1 MSGAWNFYIDRGGT
15 FTDIVAEGPD
25 GTLATLKLLSQ
36 SPAYDDAAPE
46 GIRRVLGLASNAPIP
61 PERLG
66 EVRMGTTVAT
76 NALLERKGEP
86 TVLVTTQG
94 FADQLRIGN
103 QARPKL
109 FALNI
114 ELPDMVYARV
124 VEAHERVAF
133 DGEVLRPLDDTAL
146 REALAKMR
154 GEGFR
159 SCAIHFMHGYRFP
172 AHERRAGEIARA
184 LGFTQVSMGHATAP
198 LPKFVPRGDTT
209 VADAYLSPVLDRY
222 TARIASTL
230 GEASRLYFMTSNGG
244 LSSPAFFRGKDAIL
258 SGPAGG
264 VVGMAETAKEA
275 GIARVI
281 GFDMGGTSTD
291 VARFEGE
298 YERVYEAEVAG
309 VRLKTPMMAIHT
321 VAAGGGSILHFDG
334 ARFSVGPDSAG
345 ADPGPTAYRRGGPLT
360 VTDANVM
367 TGKLRPDLF
376 PAIFGD
382 TADRPLDDAEVRTAF
397 ARLAREIADGR
408 AAEAVAD
415 GFIRIAVENMA
426 NAIRK
431 ISIAKGYDPRLYAL
445 NCFGGAGGQ
454 HACLVADALGVT
466 KVLIHPLS
474 GLLSAYGMKL
484 AALRS
489 VRQQA
494 VGARLDA
501 MPMEKLETLAGD
513 LGRQAAQD
521 IAAQGGANVAVE
533 SKVHLRYEGSDTT
546 IPVALDAGMA
556 QEFTRKHAKQ
566 FGFGFEGRP
575 LIVESLEV
583 EASSRASNHPPP
595 FTGEGDREAVEGAP
609 SASLRSA
616 PPPLRRGGY
625 IRFFSQGAWHD
636 ATVRHS
642 QTLANGEYID
652 GPALLIEPHQTIV
665 VEPGWRAEM
674 TASRALILT
683 RAAPRAAAAKAG
695 TEVDPVLLEVFANL
709 FMAVAEEMGVTLQN
723 TAASV
728 NIKERLDFSCA
739 IFDSDGAL
747 IANAPH
753 MPVHLGSM
761 GDCVTAMIAKHAV
774 MRDGDVFVTNAPYA
788 GGTHLPDITVVMP
801 VFVDG
806 VRRFFV
812 ASRGHHADIGGITPG
827 SMPPFS
833 TDIAEEGILFDG
845 QVMVRGGVFDEQA
858 VRGVLASG
866 AYPAR
871 NPEQNIADL
880 RAQAAACAKGAEGLR
895 RACSGHGLDVVEAY
909 MRHVQDNAEASVR
922 KVIEALKD
930 GVFEMP
936 MDGGAVIRVA
946 VTVEHASRSARIDFT
961 GTSAQAA
968 NNFNA
973 PGSVTKAAVLYVFR
987 CLVESDIPMNAGCL
1001 RPLEIVV
1008 PEGSML
1014 RPRPP
1019 GAVAAGN
1026 VETSQA
1032 VVDALFGCLGVLA
1045 ASQGTM
1051 NNLTFGN
1058 ARHQYYE
1065 TICGGA
1071 GAGRDFDGRSCVH
1084 THMTNSRLTDPEVLE
1099 DRYPVLVE
1107 EFSIRHGS
1115 GGAGARTGGSG
1126 ARRRIRFREA
1136 MTAAILSTRRD
1147 TDPFGLEGGE
1157 PGARGVT
1164 TLIRADG
1171 GRVRLKG
1178 RDEAQVAVG
1187 DAIEIETPG
1196 GGGFGRLSG
1205 PHASTS
1211 SA

>member
-25 GTLATLKLLSQ
+25 GALVTLKLLSQ

-46 GIRRVLGLASNAPIP
+46 GIRRVLGLASAAPIP

-133 DGEVLRPLDDTAL
+133 DGEVLQPLDGVAL
-146 REALAKMR
+146 REALREAR
-154 GEGFR
+154 DEGFR

-172 AHERRAGEIARA
+172 AHELRAGDIARA

-222 TARIASTL
+222 TSRIASTL

-264 VVGMAETAKEA
+264 VVGMAETAKQA

-298 YERVYEAEVAG
+298 YERVYETEVAG

-345 ADPGPTAYRRGGPLT
+345 ADPGPKAYRRGGPLT

-376 PAIFGD
+376 PAIFGE

-408 AAEAVAD
+408 APEAVAD

-484 AALRS
+484 ATLRS

-494 VGARLDA
+494 VGMRLDA
-501 MPMEKLETLAGD
+501 MPMETLEALSGD
-513 LGRQAAQD
+513 LGRQAAVD
-521 IAAQGGANVAVE
+521 TAAQGGANVTIE
-533 SKVHLRYEGSDTT
+533 CKVHLRYEGSDTT
-546 IPVALDAGMA
+546 IPVALGPGMA
-556 QEFTRKHAKQ
+556 EEFTRKHAQQ

-575 LIVESLEV
+575 LIVESIEV
-583 EASSRASNHPPP
+583 EASSRANKH
-595 FTGEGDREAVEGAP
+595 
-609 SASLRSA
+609 
-616 PPPLRRGGY
+616 PPLRSGG
-625 IRFFSQGAWHD
+625 
-636 ATVRHS
+636 
-642 QTLANGEYID
+642 
-652 GPALLIEPHQTIV
+652 
-665 VEPGWRAEM
+665 
-674 TASRALILT
+674 
-683 RAAPRAAAAKAG
+683 
-695 TEVDPVLLEVFANL
+695 
-709 FMAVAEEMGVTLQN
+709 
-723 TAASV
+723 
-728 NIKERLDFSCA
+728 
-739 IFDSDGAL
+739 
-747 IANAPH
+747 
-753 MPVHLGSM
+753 
-761 GDCVTAMIAKHAV
+761 
-774 MRDGDVFVTNAPYA
+774 
-788 GGTHLPDITVVMP
+788 
-801 VFVDG
+801 
-806 VRRFFV
+806 
-812 ASRGHHADIGGITPG
+812 
-827 SMPPFS
+827 
-833 TDIAEEGILFDG
+833 
-845 QVMVRGGVFDEQA
+845 
-858 VRGVLASG
+858 
-866 AYPAR
+866 
-871 NPEQNIADL
+871 
-880 RAQAAACAKGAEGLR
+880 GAER
-895 RACSGHGLDVVEAY
+895 SEA
-909 MRHVQDNAEASVR
+909 E
-922 KVIEALKD
+922 
-930 GVFEMP
+930 
-936 MDGGAVIRVA
+936 GG
-946 VTVEHASRSARIDFT
+946 
-961 GTSAQAA
+961 G
-968 NNFNA
+968 
-973 PGSVTKAAVLYVFR
+973 G
-987 CLVESDIPMNAGCL
+987 G
-1001 RPLEIVV
+1001 
-1008 PEGSML
+1008 G
-1014 RPRPP
+1014 
-1019 GAVAAGN
+1019 GG
-1026 VETSQA
+1026 
-1032 VVDALFGCLGVLA
+1032 GGVLA
-1045 ASQGTM
+1045 AVPWAGGAPLHRFAVPLPRKRGRIFKYT
-1051 NNLTFGN
+1051 LLL
-1058 ARHQYYE
+1058 ARHL
-1065 TICGGA
+1065 A
-1071 GAGRDFDGRSCVH
+1071 
-1084 THMTNSRLTDPEVLE
+1084 
-1099 DRYPVLVE
+1099 
-1107 EFSIRHGS
+1107 
-1115 GGAGARTGGSG
+1115 
-1126 ARRRIRFREA
+1126 
-1136 MTAAILSTRRD
+1136 
-1147 TDPFGLEGGE
+1147 
-1157 PGARGVT
+1157 
-1164 TLIRADG
+1164 
-1171 GRVRLKG
+1171 
-1178 RDEAQVAVG
+1178 
-1187 DAIEIETPG
+1187 
-1196 GGGFGRLSG
+1196 
-1205 PHASTS
+1205 
-1211 SA
+1211 